1 MVNSTER
8 TDIFRNFE
16 CCYRMRIGILT
27 LSFHTNY
34 GGILQAYALQTV
46 LERMGHKVEV
56 FDTPNK
62 EMLPPLWRLPITLA
76 KRLVLKSLG
85 KIKSVFIERN
95 RDMANSII
103 AQNIQPF
110 VDSHIHRK
118 VISSFK
124 KLHSEDYDAIVVGSD
139 QVWRVIYFPLLW
151 REQRIENA
159 YLLFARKWNVR
170 RIAYAA
176 SFGTDSWE
184 YSPQQ
189 TENCKRLIR
198 KFDAVSVREDK
209 GVGLCKKFFDV
220 EAQQVL
226 DPTMLLSKDDYVAL
240 FTKAKIPESKGS
252 LLSYV
257 LDETTEIERLIKSV
271 ADKKHL
277 TPFAVNNPHEYEE
290 SLPLQKRVKPAI
302 ETWLR
307 GFYDADYVITDSF
320 HACVFSILFKKQFLV
335 VGNKER
341 GMSRFES
348 LLKQFGLESR
358 LVTSDIDL
366 NNLNEIDYSSV
377 YERFDVLKDMSVN
390 YLKESIGKC

>member
-8 TDIFRNFE
+8 TDIFRKFE
-16 CCYRMRIGILT
+16 CCYHMRIGILT

-159 YLLFARKWNVR
+159 
-170 RIAYAA
+170 
-176 SFGTDSWE
+176 S
-184 YSPQQ
+184 
-189 TENCKRLIR
+189 
-198 KFDAVSVREDK
+198 
-209 GVGLCKKFFDV
+209 
-220 EAQQVL
+220 
-226 DPTMLLSKDDYVAL
+226 
-240 FTKAKIPESKGS
+240 
-252 LLSYV
+252 
-257 LDETTEIERLIKSV
+257 
-271 ADKKHL
+271 H
-277 TPFAVNNPHEYEE
+277 
-290 SLPLQKRVKPAI
+290 
-302 ETWLR
+302 
-307 GFYDADYVITDSF
+307 
-320 HACVFSILFKKQFLV
+320 
-335 VGNKER
+335 
-341 GMSRFES
+341 
-348 LLKQFGLESR
+348 
-358 LVTSDIDL
+358 
-366 NNLNEIDYSSV
+366 
-377 YERFDVLKDMSVN
+377 
-390 YLKESIGKC
+390 